1 MKVPT
6 DGLINLFCSFQKAWD
21 RAVPKSLIKE
31 NPVTIVTF
39 VRLATKAGGVSQREL
54 QEQLGLLQS
63 AASKLT
69 KTLFDEGWIKK
80 LPNPNGDKRSELVF
94 TTSTGRSAI
103 VTLERCL
110 RSTIPPAS
118 PRSARRRPKL
128 PLSFVPLLSPAPE
141 NAAPDDEQFVT

>member
-21 RAVPKSLIKE
+21 RAVPESLIKE

-39 VRLATKAGGVSQREL
+39 VRLATKTGGVGQSEL
-54 QEQLGLLQS
+54 REQLGLLQS

-69 KTLFDEGWIKK
+69 KTLFEEGWIKK
-80 LPNPNGDKRSELVF
+80 LPNPNGDKRSELVL
-94 TTSTGRSAI
+94 TTSTGRNA
-103 VTLERCL
+103 VATLERCL

-118 PRSARRRPKL
+118 PRSAGRRPKL
-128 PLSFVPLLSPAPE
+128 PLNYISLLSPAPE
-141 NAAPDDEQFVT
+141 NAAQDDE